1 MVFAMFKDLLLFSMS
16 FHVVPFS
23 LCVVFVFKMG
33 FGRFSISHGTSAME
47 MLNLPNHPP
56 LRTRS
61 VRKV

>member
-1 MVFAMFKDLLLFSMS
+1 MAKPGEPHLETEADQLGDGL
-16 FHVVPFS
+16 
-23 LCVVFVFKMG
+23 G
-33 FGRFSISHGTSAME
+33 WFGRFSIFHGTSAME